1 MSDVK
6 VRVTAQNETRTGFQQ
21 ALGDARRFGQEARKS
36 IGGGLSGIGSEIRS
50 SLVGALAGIGIG
62 QFVRSTFEQFGR
74 INDLSQQFG
83 VSAETLQRFGQVA
96 SESGSNIEQ
105 VAVAFSTLTR
115 NLQSAQNGTG
125 AQAEALQKLGLSA
138 KDLANLSPE
147 QAFLRLADALAG
159 ASNRN
164 EAYAAALDLIG
175 ARQRNLIPLLQQGSA
190 AILEQANQ
198 VQVASDEIIAKADEV
213 GDRFARLGQQITAGL
228 GPVLIP
234 VGQAI
239 LASFEA
245 IRAGVD
251 GIVGTIVDSALGVRK
266 ILQGDVIGGSVQIG
280 QAPLANTLRAADDL
294 KTKLEGIW
302 SDPKSRGAMLP
313 PEDLEA
319 LTAGQASAQDSG
331 TRKGNVVGK
340 QFGPGTIEGI
350 KEFESEQ
357 EAARRALGQELGP
370 GTAEAAVGGFR
381 VDAANFARQQQEEL
395 LRQAQSARPEM
406 IGSAG
411 ASALQRIGFAS
422 NEFFDTRRSL
432 GPAEIVEAIKR
443 NAAFTKEVADIL
455 KKGEP
460 LILPGTN

>member
-1 MSDVK
+1 MSDVRVK
-6 VRVTAQNETRTGFQQ
+6 VTAQNETRTGFQQ
-21 ALGDARRFGQEARKS
+21 ALGDARKFGQEARKS
-36 IGGGLSGIGSEIRS
+36 IGGGLGGIGAEIRS

-115 NLQSAQNGTG
+115 NLQSAQSGTG

-138 KDLANLSPE
+138 ADLANLSPE
-147 QAFLRLADALAG
+147 QAFLKLSDALAG

-213 GDRFARLGQQITAGL
+213 GDRFARLGQQLTAAL

-239 LASFEA
+239 LSSFEA

-251 GIVGTIVDSALGVRK
+251 GIVGTIVQSATGVRS
-266 ILQGDVIGGSVQIG
+266 ILQGNVIRGALEIG
-280 QAPLANTLRAADDL
+280 QAPFQNAIRSAEELGEKL
-294 KTKLEGIW
+294 KAIW
-302 SDPKSRGAMLP
+302 SDPKTKPQSMLP
-313 PEDLEA
+313 PEDMDITPGA
-319 LTAGQASAQDSG
+319 SSGQKSG
-331 TRKGNVVGK
+331 TQKGPVTGK
-340 QFGPGTIEGI
+340 QFAPGSIEGI
-350 KEFESEQ
+350 REFEREQ
-357 EAARRALGQELGP
+357 EAARRALGPEFGP
-370 GTAEAAVGGFR
+370 GTADAAAGGFR
-381 VDAANFARQQQEEL
+381 VDAADFARQQAEEAAKAL
-395 LRQAQSARPEM
+395 AAVSPDTFGGAF
-406 IGSAG
+406 G
-411 ASALQRIGFAS
+411 ASALQRIGGAS
-422 NEFFDTRRSL
+422 EEFFRVRPDEQREQRRTNEL
-432 GPAEIVEAIKR
+432 
-443 NAAFTKEVADIL
+443 L
-455 KKGEP
+455 KQINETLRDGEP
-460 LILPGTN
+460 LVLKGSK

>member
-1 MSDVK
+1 MSDVR

-21 ALGDARRFGQEARKS
+21 ALGDARKFGQEARKS
-36 IGGGLSGIGSEIRS
+36 IGGGLGGIGAEIRS

-115 NLQSAQNGTG
+115 NLQGAQSGTG

-138 KDLANLSPE
+138 AELANLSPE
-147 QAFLRLADALAG
+147 QAFLKLSDALAG

-234 VGQAI
+234 IGQAI
-239 LASFEA
+239 LSSFET

-251 GIVGTIVDSALGVRK
+251 GIVGTIVQSALGVRS
-266 ILQGDVIGGSVQIG
+266 ILQGNVIRGALEIG
-280 QAPLANTLRAADDL
+280 QAPFQNAVRSAEELGEKL
-294 KTKLEGIW
+294 KAIW
-302 SDPKSRGAMLP
+302 SDPATKPQSMLP
-313 PEDLEA
+313 PEDMD
-319 LTAGQASAQDSG
+319 TAPSTSSSQKSG
-331 TRKGNVVGK
+331 TQKGNVTGR
-340 QFGPGTIEGI
+340 QFGPGSIEGI
-350 KEFESEQ
+350 REFEREQ
-357 EAARRALGQELGP
+357 EAARRALGPEFAP
-370 GTAEAAVGGFR
+370 GTAEAAAGGFR
-381 VDAANFARQQQEEL
+381 VDAADFARQQAEEAAKAL
-395 LRQAQSARPEM
+395 AAVSPETF
-406 IGSAG
+406 GGAFG
-411 ASALQRIGFAS
+411 ASALQRIGGAS
-422 NEFFDTRRSL
+422 EEFFRVRPDEQREQRRTNEL
-432 GPAEIVEAIKR
+432 LKQINEAIR
-443 NAAFTKEVADIL
+443 N
-455 KKGEP
+455 GEP
-460 LILPGTN
+460 LVLKGSK

>member
-1 MSDVK
+1 MSDVRVK
-6 VRVTAQNETRTGFQQ
+6 VTAQNETRTGFQQ
-21 ALGDARRFGQEARKS
+21 ALGDARKFGQEARKS
-36 IGGGLSGIGSEIRS
+36 IGGGLGGIGAEIRS

-96 SESGSNIEQ
+96 AESGSNIEQ
-105 VAVAFSTLTR
+105 VAIAFSTLTR
-115 NLQSAQNGTG
+115 NLQSAQSGTG

-138 KDLANLSPE
+138 ADLANLSPE
-147 QAFLRLADALAG
+147 QAFLKLSDALAG

-213 GDRFARLGQQITAGL
+213 GDRFARLGQQLTAAL

-239 LASFEA
+239 LSSFEA
-245 IRAGVD
+245 IRASVD
-251 GIVGTIVDSALGVRK
+251 GIVGTIVQSALGVRS
-266 ILQGDVIGGSVQIG
+266 ILQGNVIGGAAQIG
-280 QAPLANTLRAADDL
+280 TAPVENALRAADEL
-294 KTKLEGIW
+294 KSKLKDIW
-302 SDPKSRGAMLP
+302 SDPATKPPSMLP
-313 PEDLEA
+313 PEDMDI
-319 LTAGQASAQDSG
+319 TPGTSSGQKSG
-331 TRKGNVVGK
+331 TQKGNVKGR
-340 QFGPGTIEGI
+340 QFGPGSIEGI
-350 KEFESEQ
+350 REFEREQ
-357 EAARRALGQELGP
+357 EAARRALGPEFGP
-370 GTAEAAVGGFR
+370 GTAEAAAGAFR
-381 VDAANFARQQQEEL
+381 VDAAMFQQQQAEEAARL
-395 LRQAQSARPEM
+395 FMAQQQQAFQ
-406 IGSAG
+406 GSFG

-422 NEFFDTRRSL
+422 NEFFDTRTKRD
-432 GPAEIVEAIKR
+432 PAEATERAT
-443 NAAFTKEVADIL
+443 AVAREILNIL

-460 LILPGTN
+460 LVLPSSN

>member
-62 QFVRSTFEQFGR
+62 QFIRSTFEQFGR
-74 INDLSQQFG
+74 INDLAQQFG

-115 NLQSAQNGTG
+115 NLQGAQSGTG

-164 EAYAAALDLIG
+164 ESYAAALDLIG

-213 GDRFARLGQQITAGL
+213 GDRFSRLGQQVTAGL
-228 GPVLIP
+228 GPVAVTLGNIFLDAFESIKTR
-234 VGQAI
+234 VQQ
-239 LASFEA
+239 LAGF
-245 IRAGVD
+245 I
-251 GIVGTIVDSALGVRK
+251 TSALLAAGKAATGNFSVSRD
-266 ILQGDVIGGSVQIG
+266 ILSGAVDEWQRLGNEFQKTRQDIWKD
-280 QAPLANTLRAADDL
+280 APPSAM
-294 KTKLEGIW
+294 
-302 SDPKSRGAMLP
+302 RGMLP
-313 PEDLEA
+313 PEDLESTTGGKT
-319 LTAGQASAQDSG
+319 TAQESG
-331 TRKGNVVGK
+331 TRKGNVIGK
-340 QFGPGTIEGI
+340 QFGPGSIEGI
-350 KEFESEQ
+350 EEFKREQ
-357 EAARRALGQELGP
+357 EAARRAMGQELGP
-370 GTAEAAVGGFR
+370 GTSEAAAGGFR
-381 VDAANFARQQQEEL
+381 VDAANFARQQQEQAL
-395 LRQAQSARPEM
+395 SLAQQQAQQASFR
-406 IGSAG
+406 GDFG
-411 ASALQRIGFAS
+411 ASALQRVGGAS
-422 NEFFDTRRSL
+422 TEFFRVRGDSKE
-432 GPAEIVEAIKR
+432 EIQRKGNELLAK
-443 NAAFTKEVADIL
+443 IL
-455 KKGEP
+455 KAVDQGEP
-460 LILPGTN
+460 LVLKGSK